1 MPVCRVGSQ
10 LCEERI
16 QLAALFNL
24 ARTGLHVLAY
34 TLLASW
40 VWPDAHAFVL
50 GDVWY
55 RPKTNT
61 NIFRLSLPWDA
72 PGL

>member
-55 RPKTNT
+55 
-61 NIFRLSLPWDA
+61 
-72 PGL
+72 